1 MKTFKAFI
9 KEQEV
14 NREFKT
20 SSQDYKRAQTNWT
33 NDVIRGKPTTFR
45 SGSEFATGD
54 TTPEER
60 VRINRTAE
68 INTLL
73 KTAAPIKGLIDA
85 RTNKPYVPPVAEKL
99 PLTGPVV
106 KGSANP
112 EGKGDLIRPASP
124 IKTDPLKK
132 TTTVYRSPSPL

>member
-1 MKTFKAFI
+1 MKSFKSFI

-20 SSQDYKRAQTNWT
+20 SSQDYKRAQTSFT

-45 SGSEFATGD
+45 SGSELAVGD
-54 TTPEER
+54 MTPQER
-60 VRINRTAE
+60 ARVNRTQE
-68 INTLL
+68 INTTL

-85 RTNKPYVPPVAEKL
+85 RTNKPYVAPVAEKL
-99 PLTGPVV
+99 PLTGPVTQ
-106 KGSANP
+106 GLGNP
-112 EGKGDLIRPASP
+112 EGKGNLIRSVSP

-132 TTTVYRSPSPL
+132 TTTVTKSASPL